1 MASRSTD
8 ALSVKTRTTA
18 GTTSARA
25 LRHQGEIPGTLYGH
39 GAQTMSISLDGRA
52 LEDLLHGG
60 RRRSL
65 LTITIDGGTT
75 DTALVRDVQRDP
87 ISRAV
92 IHADLQRVGRSEA
105 ISSVVPIIAIGTPAG
120 VRDFGGVLDIVA
132 HQIEVTGPADQI
144 PEHLD
149 VDVTNLGIRDHATAG
164 DVKLPP
170 GFTLDTP
177 PETVIVSVEPP
188 RTQVEETPATEAGAV
203 PTVAETETGAGS

>member
-1 MASRSTD
+1 MASTD
-8 ALSVKTRTTA
+8 ALAVKTRTST

-25 LRHQGEIPGTLYGH
+25 IRHLGEIPGTLYGH
-39 GAQTMSISLDGRA
+39 GAQTISITLDGRA
-52 LEDLLHGG
+52 LEDLLHTG

-75 DTALVRDVQRDP
+75 ETPLVRDVQHDSIPRGLIP
-87 ISRAV
+87 
-92 IHADLQRVGRSEA
+92 ADLQRAGRSEA
-105 ISSVVPIIAIGTPAG
+105 NSSVVPIIAIGTPTG

-132 HQIEVTGPADQI
+132 HQIEVTGPADKI
-144 PEHLD
+144 PEHLE

-188 RTQVEETPATEAGAV
+188 RTQVDETPATEAGAV
-203 PTVAETETGAGS
+203 PTVAETETGAGP